1 MSGHSKWSTIKRQKQ
16 ATDQVRAQTFTKLG
30 NAITV
35 AVRESGGIADPNSN
49 MRLRLAV
56 EKARAANMP
65 KDRIER
71 AIARAQGIGAGE
83 ALQEIV
89 YEGFAPGGVAV
100 LIESVTDN
108 PQRAV
113 SSIKNIFSTYGG
125 TLGGSGS
132 VSYLFEKVGMHTISK
147 SQKDSA
153 RLLEL
158 LMQINAENFIETE
171 SEITIFTK
179 VPHFHEVKVALEK
192 QGIALETSE
201 LVYRPKSVMELSD
214 PGSKTAVYKLQAALE
229 ELDDVQKV
237 FVNTTPEA

>member
-1 MSGHSKWSTIKRQKQ
+1 M
-16 ATDQVRAQTFTKLG
+16 RAQAFTKLA

-49 MRLRLAV
+49 IRLRLAV

-71 AIARAQGIGAGE
+71 AIARAQGVGGGA
-83 ALQEIV
+83 ALEEIV

-125 TLGGSGS
+125 NLGGSGS
-132 VSYLFEKVGMHTISK
+132 VAYLFEKVGMHTISK

-153 RLLEL
+153 ALLEL
-158 LMQINAENFIETE
+158 LMQIDAENFIETE

-179 VPHFHEVKVALEK
+179 VPHFHEVKIALEK
-192 QGIALETSE
+192 QGIVPETSE
-201 LVYRPKSVMELSD
+201 LLYRPLSVLELSD
-214 PGSKTAVYKLQAALE
+214 SGSKASVYKLQAALE

-237 FVNTTPEA
+237 FVNMTPETSV